1 MVELINYT
9 HDYSKLL
16 CKAISQCYQKEATD
30 KILRHCIEAGH
41 LSVLEHATATFE
53 LTCSIQTLLQLSR
66 HRHFSMTVQSSRGT
80 VLQEHLKVDNEKL
93 QHLINEQ
100 VANYVNCNI
109 GEDISEEDRALLAPK
124 AMVYHLVITGNLR
137 AWYEYLPKRLCKR
150 AQKEHRELA
159 QQIKDKLA
167 QAFPI
172 VFNQNMMNCSNC
184 KERKCSFV

>member
-1 MVELINYT
+1 MVELISHT
-9 HDYSKLL
+9 QDYDKVL
-16 CKAISQCYQKEATD
+16 CKAISQCYQKEATN
-30 KILRHCIEAGH
+30 KVLRHCIEAGH
-41 LSVLEHATATFE
+41 LSVLEHASATFE

-80 VLQEHLKVDNEKL
+80 VLQESLKVDNDKL

-109 GEDISEEDRALLAPK
+109 GEDISNEERALLAPK
-124 AMVYHLVITGNLR
+124 AMMYRLVITGNLR

-167 QAFPI
+167 IAFPI
-172 VFNQNMMNCSNC
+172 VFNRDFLNCAQC
-184 KERKCSFV
+184 KERTCSFD